1 MNIRIHRG
9 THQIGGCV
17 TEYEYEGWRLFV
29 DYGEQLPGAPKTE
42 KLQVEGLT
50 YGDLSKSALLITH
63 YHGDHIGR
71 ITDLPESLPMY
82 IGKVARDIQLA
93 LSNHLKS
100 VDARQDIMVER
111 LNRAHLFEPAGKF
124 SFGPFDIM
132 PVTVDHSAFDAYA
145 FKIEAGGVKV
155 FHTGDFRTHGFRSG
169 KLNKMLNKFVGDV
182 DYLVCE
188 ATNAR
193 CYDKKTPTESD
204 IQKDF
209 ETRFKENKFNVVYLS
224 STNIDRLFSL
234 YHAALEAGRPFYV
247 DGYQKRIMDII
258 AKKDSLWSKSNLYQ
272 YGQYEPKELLYDH
285 CDHNEFK
292 VNEKFEDFID
302 LKGYVLVARSNPRFD
317 RFIER
322 LPGEKRKY
330 LSMWEGYVKEGDAY
344 NESLA
349 RSLGDDYEY
358 IHTSGHCDM
367 ASMREVFSLL
377 HPKAIIPIH
386 TDSPDAF
393 AELFSDEWP
402 IILLNDGETFS
413 PISSSLADAVSAD
426 VLCVKALDEDIKI
439 IDNTTG
445 ESAWGLE
452 EKCIG
457 KFKKLE
463 DATFAISH
471 TSYKTNAT
479 LGYEVDEE
487 EDMSSSVV
495 NVYDSGMTLLA
506 TYKRG
511 GHKPG
516 GKKYQEACR
525 FASGE
530 KVLAAFH
537 AGCRSVVP
545 VTVKGPVTPD
555 HFREIYENDD
565 LVQISYD
572 TFEDFLNILWDWD
585 WDSVAVHPHVKLE
598 SLGEG
603 MDDTMLIPRVF
614 LFPYREFKLV
624 KSDIIKEQE

>member
-82 IGKVARDIQLA
+82 IGRVARDIQLA

-100 VDARQDIMVER
+100 VDARHEIMIER
-111 LNRAHLFEPAGKF
+111 MNHAHLFEPAEMF
-124 SFGPFDIM
+124 SFGPFNIM

-145 FKIEAGGVKV
+145 FKIEADDVKV

-169 KLNKMLNKFVGDV
+169 NLSKMFDRFVGDV

-193 CYDKKTPTESD
+193 CYDKKNPTEFE
-204 IQKDF
+204 IQGEF
-209 ETRFKENKFNVVYLS
+209 ETRFKENKGNVVYLS
-224 STNIDRLFSL
+224 STNIDRLFAL
-234 YHAALEAGRPFYV
+234 YHAALKAGRPFYV
-247 DGYQKRIMDII
+247 DGYQKQVMDII
-258 AKKDSLWSKSNLYQ
+258 AKKDSLWSKSKLYQ
-272 YGQYEPKELLYDH
+272 YGQYEPKVLHY
-285 CDHNEFK
+285 DHNEFR
-292 VNEKFEDFID
+292 VNEKFEDFIN
-302 LKGYVLVARSNPRFD
+302 LKGYVLIARPNSRFD

-322 LPGEKRKY
+322 LPGEKKKY

-344 NESLA
+344 NENLA
-349 RSLGDDYEY
+349 KSLGDDYEY

-367 ASMREVFSLL
+367 ASMREVFGLL

-452 EKCIG
+452 EKRIG
-457 KFKKLE
+457 TFKKLE
-463 DATFAISH
+463 DAAFVISH
-471 TSYKTNAT
+471 TSYKTSSM
-479 LGYEVDEE
+479 LGYVVEEE
-487 EDMSSSVV
+487 EDMNPSTV
-495 NVYDSGMTLLA
+495 NVYDTGMTLLA
-506 TYKRG
+506 TYKEG

-516 GKKYQEACR
+516 EKKYQEACR
-525 FASGE
+525 FAPGE

-537 AGCRSVVP
+537 ADYYSVVP
-545 VTVKGPVTPD
+545 ATVKGPVMPD
-555 HFREIYENDD
+555 HFRKIYENDD
-565 LVQISYD
+565 LVQINYD

-585 WDSVAVHPHVKLE
+585 WDSVAVHPHIKLE
-598 SLGEG
+598 GLGEKMG
-603 MDDTMLIPRVF
+603 DTMLIPRVL
-614 LFPYREFKLV
+614 LFPYREFKMV
-624 KSDIIKEQE
+624 ENETSSSI